1 MRVQQVLGA
10 ALARRDDRGR
20 RRGAGARASPSRR
33 LAIAPVLVTGAIAFA
48 ADHPVDAQRRARR
61 AAGRLARRRRSQL
74 ALAAVP
80 VAFLVGLLRTRLARA
95 AVADL
100 VVELGGQVAPGA
112 LRAALARAL
121 RDPSLTVAY
130 WLADGERFVDADGRP
145 VTLPDGA
152 DRAVTVVRARGPAD
166 RGARARPGA
175 GRRARARRLR
185 RRGGRARARERAP
198 AGRAARPAR
207 GAARLARADR
217 RGGGGTSGGGSSA
230 TCTTARSSGSCR
242 SR

>member
-1 MRVQQVLGA
+1 MATIVVV
-10 ALARRDDRGR
+10 ARRWRG
-20 RRGAGARASPSRR
+20 ASPSRR

-48 ADHPVDAQRRARR
+48 LLIPWMLNDALDEPLGDWPDVA
-61 AAGRLARRRRSQL
+61 LQL

-130 WLADGERFVDADGRP
+130 WLADAGATSTPTGRTVDAPGRP
-145 VTLPDGA
+145 E
-152 DRAVTVVRARGPAD
+152 RAVTEVERE
-166 RGARARPGA
+166 
-175 GRRARARRLR
+175 GRRIAALVHDPALADEPELVALR
-185 RRGGRARARERAP
+185 RRRGRARARERAP

-217 RGGGGTSGGGSSA
+217 RGRRRPSGGGSSA